1 MRCHLLPVRL
11 ISELSV
17 LSGFE
22 IVGSIHTHQ
31 VVPIFSSLNW
41 LRRLLPLR
49 LVSEFYSLVLEERRL
64 FLFFAWVSILV
75 KSEWLLLKSGEM
87 FLDFLFELVF
97 VVAQF

>member
-22 IVGSIHTHQ
+22 IVGPIHTHQ

-49 LVSEFYSLVLEERRL
+49 LVSEFDSLVLEERRL